1 MDEMNTMNEVMDTE
15 NTNMVPTQDEN
26 LVMTEDNIE
35 ETSGDVPTTLIVSGA
50 PAALIVGGVMLAGYV
65 VGKLVEKP
73 IGKLVSW
80 GKTRVT
86 GLTKRV
92 KKNKGAEESKP
103 VEVEVE
109 ATEVEPEEET
119 K

>member
-26 LVMTEDNIE
+26 LVMTEDNTEDISPSIPE
-35 ETSGDVPTTLIVSGA
+35 MLVVGA
-50 PAALIVGGVMLAGYV
+50 VALAGY
-65 VGKLVEKP
+65 G
-73 IGKLVSW
+73 IGKLGEKVIR
-80 GKTRVT
+80 KVAPAIKAKVA
-86 GLTKRV
+86 GL
-92 KKNKGAEESKP
+92 KKHKGDEEPEP

>member
-26 LVMTEDNIE
+26 LVMSEDNAE
-35 ETSGDVPTTLIVSGA
+35 ETSGGIPAMLVVGA
-50 PAALIVGGVMLAGYV
+50 VALAGY
-65 VGKLVEKP
+65 G
-73 IGKLVSW
+73 IGKLGEKVIR
-80 GKTRVT
+80 KVAPAIKAKVA
-86 GLTKRV
+86 GL
-92 KKNKGAEESKP
+92 KKHKGAEESEP
-103 VEVEVE
+103 VDVEVE

>member
-26 LVMTEDNIE
+26 LVMTEDNAE
-35 ETSGDVPTTLIVSGA
+35 DTSSGIPTMLVVGA
-50 PAALIVGGVMLAGYV
+50 VALAGY
-65 VGKLVEKP
+65 G
-73 IGKLVSW
+73 IGKLGEKVIRKVCPAIKAKVS
-80 GKTRVT
+80 
-86 GLTKRV
+86 GLNKH
-92 KKNKGAEESKP
+92 KGAEESEP
-103 VEVEVE
+103 VDVEVE

>member
-35 ETSGDVPTTLIVSGA
+35 ETSGGVPA
-50 PAALIVGGVMLAGYV
+50 ELIVGGFMLAGYA
-65 VGKLVEKP
+65 VGKLAEKLAEES
-73 IGKLVSW
+73 IRKLIPWV
-80 GKTRVT
+80 KTKVA
-86 GLTKRV
+86 GL
-92 KKNKGAEESKP
+92 KKHKGAEEPEP

>member
-15 NTNMVPTQDEN
+15 NTNMVPTQDE
-26 LVMTEDNIE
+26 EDNAE
-35 ETSGDVPTTLIVSGA
+35 ETSSGI
-50 PAALIVGGVMLAGYV
+50 PAMLVVGAVALAGY
-65 VGKLVEKP
+65 G
-73 IGKLVSW
+73 IGKLGEKVIRKVAPAIKAKVS
-80 GKTRVT
+80 
-86 GLTKRV
+86 GL
-92 KKNKGAEESKP
+92 KKHKGAEESEP

>member
-26 LVMTEDNIE
+26 LVMTEDNAE
-35 ETSGDVPTTLIVSGA
+35 DTSGGIPAMLVVGA
-50 PAALIVGGVMLAGYV
+50 VALAGY
-65 VGKLVEKP
+65 G
-73 IGKLVSW
+73 IGKLGEKVIRKVAPAI
-80 GKTRVT
+80 KTKVA
-86 GLTKRV
+86 GL
-92 KKNKGAEESKP
+92 KKHKGAEESEP
-103 VEVEVE
+103 VDVEIE